1 LFLNSVKESKQPED
15 DHIKDST
22 ALVPLME
29 AFASKATE
37 EWEKELANAIKQ
49 AGKLIAAWFRT

>member
-1 LFLNSVKESKQPED
+1 MKESKQPED
-15 DHIKDST
+15 DHMKDST